1 MDEKIP
7 ADFGNEG
14 DSVRNDEWEPY
25 RDRAAYQTS
34 EEREFDLRVRMC
46 ALDMAVQA
54 LPSLASPVD
63 ESEESKLGTLRR
75 TAVEFEKILRWET
88 GP

>member
-14 DSVRNDEWEPY
+14 DSVRDDEWAPY
-25 RDRAAYQTS
+25 RSRAAYQNS

-54 LPSLASPVD
+54 LPTLSSVAD
-63 ESEESKLGTLRR
+63 FESMKFETLRR
-75 TAVEFEKILRWET
+75 AAAEFEKILRGET